1 MSQAGSKV
9 AKGGWYALALVS
21 ATQLFSLLD
30 RNILAI
36 LAPRIKADLH
46 IGDAEMGLLY
56 GTVFALFYALFS
68 LPLGRLADGWM
79 RTRLLAICIAFWS
92 LSTALAGVA
101 SGFALLAL
109 SRLGVGIGEAAS
121 SPAGTS
127 LVYDYFPKA
136 RRGMAMA
143 VLAAAIAV
151 GLGFS
156 SLIGGVAAQWWDTRF
171 AIGAAPFGLA
181 GWQFAFLVASVP
193 GLPLAFLLW
202 RMREP
207 VRGAIEGIATPPDP
221 RPFAASGELLAAVTP
236 GTHWLALWQRG
247 ASGRQWALN
256 LLALALIVGGC
267 TLAVR
272 WASAFS
278 PRPDLDLMGLR
289 VSPHVLQWSVVGF
302 GVFVIVNLVQS
313 LKLSD
318 PPVHAVM
325 ASPSVLLCLGVGSLQ
340 TTINYG
346 IMGFT
351 PMFLMK
357 TYHLTPAEVGLQ
369 FGLLAAALGI
379 IGPMISG
386 PVSDWAE
393 TRLPGA
399 GRVWLVLFALGISPL
414 IALQVYTAPDAGA
427 FYFRFTL
434 YSFVLTMWLPP
445 LYATMYDHV
454 LPRMRGIT
462 SSTYI
467 IAMTILGLGIG
478 PYLVGMISDATGN
491 LAHAILSINW
501 LAIPIAV
508 MLVALALRV
517 RGDEA
522 VVVDRARAAGEAV

>member
-21 ATQLFSLLD
+21 ATQLLSLLD

-68 LPLGRLADGWM
+68 LPLGRLADGWL

-92 LSTALAGVA
+92 VSTALAGVA

-136 RRGMAMA
+136 RRGLAMA
-143 VLAAAIAV
+143 VMAASIAV
-151 GLGFS
+151 GLGMS
-156 SLIGGVAAQWWDTRF
+156 SLIGGVAAQWWDLRF
-171 AIGAAPFGLA
+171 AAGAAPLGLA
-181 GWQFAFLVASVP
+181 GWQFAFLVASAP
-193 GLPLAFLLW
+193 GLPLAVLLW

-207 VRGAIEGIATPPDP
+207 VRGAIEGLPGSHDP
-221 RPFAASGELLAAVTP
+221 RPFAASGELLASVTP
-236 GTHWLALWQRG
+236 GTHWLALGRRG
-247 ASGRQWALN
+247 ASGRQWAIN
-256 LLALALIVGGC
+256 LLALGLIVAGA
-267 TLAVR
+267 TLAAR
-272 WASAFS
+272 WATAFS
-278 PRPDLDLMGLR
+278 PRPDLHLLGLS
-289 VSPHVLQWSVVGF
+289 VNPHVLQWSVVGF

-318 PPVHAVM
+318 PPAHAVM
-325 ASPSVLLCLGVGSLQ
+325 VAPSLLLCMGVGSLQ

-357 TYHLTPAEVGLQ
+357 TYHLSPAEVGLQ

-379 IGPMISG
+379 VGPMVSG
-386 PVSDWAE
+386 PASDWANA
-393 TRLPGA
+393 RLPGA
-399 GRVWLVLFALGISPL
+399 GRVWLVLFALGVSPL
-414 IALQVYTAPDAGA
+414 IAFWVYTAPDAGA
-427 FYFRFTL
+427 FYLRFTA
-434 YSFVLTMWLPP
+434 YSLVLTMWLPP
-445 LYATMYDHV
+445 LYATMYEQV

-467 IAMTILGLGIG
+467 IVMTILGLGVG
-478 PYLVGMISDATGN
+478 PYLVGMISDATGD

-501 LAIPIAV
+501 VAIPIAA
-508 MLVALALRV
+508 MLVMLALRV
-517 RGDEA
+517 KGDEA
-522 VVVDRARAAGEAV
+522 RVVERARAAGEPV